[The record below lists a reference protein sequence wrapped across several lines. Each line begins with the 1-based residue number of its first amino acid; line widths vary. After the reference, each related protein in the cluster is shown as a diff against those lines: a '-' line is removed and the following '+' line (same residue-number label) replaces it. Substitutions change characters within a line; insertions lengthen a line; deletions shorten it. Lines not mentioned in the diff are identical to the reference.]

1 MFFEE
6 CFMRRFAISFVV
18 LCFAVT
24 FLNNSMFML
33 SIEKGN
39 VYTENYNL
47 NHLLT
52 ATYSSSA
59 NNPSK
64 IQPVCGS
71 GQFLS
76 HRHVQLARYTIPEK
90 LNASAGA
97 ATFSSI
103 DSFPANPAL
112 FTSLP
117 ENFFPPKF
125 GLFKQLKF
133 PIAPLLQSSVL
144 LI

>member
-1 MFFEE
+1 MKKLAAFFLLI
-6 CFMRRFAISFVV
+6 FFANT
-18 LCFAVT
+18 LYGH
-24 FLNNSMFML
+24 SMFML

-71 GQFLS
+71 GHFLS

-97 ATFSSI
+97 ATFSRI

-117 ENFFPPKF
+117 ENFFPQKF

>member
-1 MFFEE
+1 MKKLATLLLLIFF
-6 CFMRRFAISFVV
+6 ANT
-18 LCFAVT
+18 LYGH
-24 FLNNSMFML
+24 SMFML

-103 DSFPANPAL
+103 DSFPANPVL
-112 FTSLP
+112 FTSLH
-117 ENFFPPKF
+117 EIFFQKQLVF
-125 GLFKQLKF
+125 FKQLKF
-133 PIAPLLQSSVL
+133 PFTPLSQSSVL
-144 LI
+144 RI

>member
-1 MFFEE
+1 MKKLATLFLLIFF
-6 CFMRRFAISFVV
+6 ANT
-18 LCFAVT
+18 LYGH
-24 FLNNSMFML
+24 SMFML

-117 ENFFPPKF
+117 ENFFPLKF